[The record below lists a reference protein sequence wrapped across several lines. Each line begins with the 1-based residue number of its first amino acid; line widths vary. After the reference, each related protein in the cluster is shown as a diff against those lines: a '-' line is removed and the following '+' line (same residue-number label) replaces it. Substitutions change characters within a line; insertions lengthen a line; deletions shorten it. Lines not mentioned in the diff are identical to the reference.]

1 METEKVIQISV
12 NNSVIYVLTN
22 RGNVWAWYRGTWEQ
36 VILPGQLDKTL
47 KEKKD
52 ETDRKN
58 KRK

>member
-1 METEKVIQISV
+1 
-12 NNSVIYVLTN
+12 VIYVLTN